1 MKKTILLLIFA
12 SQILSGFSQN
22 NNYRPLLD
30 LNNSRILFE
39 DKQFP
44 KSNFDIEF
52 SGLRGLESKDTTYVK
67 YPKKFVDKEACT
79 NSDNAKLYPWG
90 LNLYQ
95 ESEKGQLYYIDYTQ
109 YDSAK
114 INALWA
120 ALFVYKNASAA
131 ASVKAQVYAFDT
143 AQGFPTTLLGTS
155 NPVLLST
162 IKSNPLQNFSFATPV
177 SIPASGFVMV
187 TVTAPT
193 TAGDSIILY
202 STPPAC
208 SASKFTA
215 WDCFK
220 SGAGNDWMPITWSWR
235 THPDSLNGP
244 SVYFHIFPEISMFS
258 SVEVKSSKKEILTFD
273 FNALTPPVKGVVWD
287 SLVTLEVPYGTSLTD
302 LVATFTVKDSA
313 TLSVGGTEQM
323 SGQTPNS
330 FESPVSYVLKA
341 QDGSTK
347 TYIVTVDVLAG
358 IKNQSLSNL
367 ILAPNPI
374 KNRLNVNFN
383 SSESLVVLKLLSLT
397 GDVIYEEVIN
407 KTNGSFKTS
416 VELNDYTPGI
426 YFLQLNTKEG
436 MVVKKV
442 IKN

>member
-1 MKKTILLLIFA
+1 
-12 SQILSGFSQN
+12 
-22 NNYRPLLD
+22 
-30 LNNSRILFE
+30 
-39 DKQFP
+39 
-44 KSNFDIEF
+44 
-52 SGLRGLESKDTTYVK
+52 
-67 YPKKFVDKEACT
+67 
-79 NSDNAKLYPWG
+79 
-90 LNLYQ
+90 
-95 ESEKGQLYYIDYTQ
+95 
-109 YDSAK
+109 
-114 INALWA
+114 
-120 ALFVYKNASAA
+120 
-131 ASVKAQVYAFDT
+131 
-143 AQGFPTTLLGTS
+143 
-155 NPVLLST
+155 
-162 IKSNPLQNFSFATPV
+162 
-177 SIPASGFVMV
+177 
-187 TVTAPT
+187 
-193 TAGDSIILY
+193 
-202 STPPAC
+202 
-208 SASKFTA
+208 
-215 WDCFK
+215 
-220 SGAGNDWMPITWSWR
+220 
-235 THPDSLNGP
+235 
-244 SVYFHIFPEISMFS
+244 MFS

-287 SLVTLEVPYGTSLTD
+287 SLVTLEVPYGISLTD

-347 TYIVTVDVLAG
+347 TYVVTVDVLAG